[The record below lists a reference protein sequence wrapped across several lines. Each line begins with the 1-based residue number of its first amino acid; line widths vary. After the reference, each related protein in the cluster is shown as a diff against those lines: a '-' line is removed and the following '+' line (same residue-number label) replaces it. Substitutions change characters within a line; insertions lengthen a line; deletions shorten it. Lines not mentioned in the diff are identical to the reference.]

1 MTRGCPHGTAFGPL
15 LWNMFQNDMV
25 YHDCANP
32 HLVRWRPSLVY
43 AAGETHRTV
52 ESGLKTQGHLAPS
65 WYKNNSLLP
74 NPEKFQSL
82 TVNPRNIKAE
92 NDDKTLYIDR
102 IMTSE
107 KTEQINLLG
116 VYIDENLNF
125 AGHISELCTRA
136 SQKVGILIHL
146 WNL

>member
-1 MTRGCPHGTAFGPL
+1 M
-15 LWNMFQNDMV
+15 
-25 YHDCANP
+25 
-32 HLVRWRPSLVY
+32 
-43 AAGETHRTV
+43 

-136 SQKVGILIHL
+136 SQKVGILVHL

>member
-1 MTRGCPHGTAFGPL
+1 MEKQWHVAVPMVLPLDRFCGICFKMTWCITTVPTL
-15 LWNMFQNDMV
+15 TL
-25 YHDCANP
+25 CADD
-32 HLVRWRPSLVY
+32 HQLY

-52 ESGLKTQGHLAPS
+52 EWGLKTQGHLAPS

-136 SQKVGILIHL
+136 SQKAK
-146 WNL
+146 

>member
-1 MTRGCPHGTAFGPL
+1 MTWCITTVPTL
-15 LWNMFQNDMV
+15 TL
-25 YHDCANP
+25 CADD
-32 HLVRWRPSLVY
+32 HQLY
-43 AAGETHRTV
+43 AAGETNRTV

-136 SQKVGILIHL
+136 SQKVGILVHL
-146 WNL
+146 

>member
-1 MTRGCPHGTAFGPL
+1 MAVPMVLPLDRFCGICFKMTWCITTVPALTL
-15 LWNMFQNDMV
+15 
-25 YHDCANP
+25 CADD
-32 HLVRWRPSLVY
+32 HQLY

-136 SQKVGILIHL
+136 SQKVGILVHL
-146 WNL
+146 